1 MFIKNE
7 QICPDAR
14 STYLLPWLFYLDLP
28 IYPIFRV
35 ICSSY
40 PSLRA
45 YLISKIK
52 TFLLFSLYRGE
63 HVHPEL
69 NHLDQ
74 IAEQNEGK
82 LFFFRWKSNF
92 FFSNQLVKV
101 K

>member
-1 MFIKNE
+1 MNRYVLMRDLREPK
-7 QICPDAR
+7 
-14 STYLLPWLFYLDLP
+14 SLLESLVPEN
-28 IYPIFRV
+28 
-35 ICSSY
+35 
-40 PSLRA
+40 LRA

-82 LFFFRWKSNF
+82 LFFFR
-92 FFSNQLVKV
+92 
-101 K
+101 

>member
-1 MFIKNE
+1 MNRYVLMRDLREPK
-7 QICPDAR
+7 
-14 STYLLPWLFYLDLP
+14 SLLE
-28 IYPIFRV
+28 
-35 ICSSY
+35 
-40 PSLRA
+40 SLVPENLGA

-82 LFFFRWKSNF
+82 LFFFR
-92 FFSNQLVKV
+92 
-101 K
+101 